1 MSTEKRTRK
10 PAASE
15 RGRRGET
22 TDASTGVSAR
32 AADGGDTRRPREGEK
47 DPRGRKPLPIPM
59 YAINVRFPET
69 MFPLVAKCI
78 EESPVEFGSTA
89 DFIRRAVENELRRRG
104 KIKKFAED

>member
-1 MSTEKRTRK
+1 MAEKRTTK
-10 PAASE
+10 TAMTE

-22 TDASTGVSAR
+22 TDASTGASAR
-32 AADGGDTRRPREGEK
+32 AADGGDLRRVKEGKK
-47 DPRGRKPLPIPM
+47 DPRGRKPLAIPM

-69 MFPLVAKCI
+69 MFPLITKCI